1 MRHPAAAATLA
12 LVLALAGAAP
22 ALAGAVAAPS
32 PADAPVTAAT
42 TSNAVTDAPRD
53 IGDAFA
59 QTGDIE
65 ADRVVL
71 RATLQP
77 DGDAQ
82 WRIAYRIELT
92 DQNTTD
98 AFESLQ
104 SDIRANSSAYVS
116 RFESRMTTTVGAAEN
131 ATGREMQAS
140 NFSVTAQRNPFPTSN
155 DYGVV
160 AYTFTWE
167 GFAATQGN
175 RLVAGDAL
183 AGLFLDSGTVLT
195 VAWPDDYEVRSVT
208 PEADEPS
215 ETAVTWRG
223 ERNFGP
229 DQPRVT
235 VAPASALPFRP
246 AYIAAAAVLLLGI
259 GAATVLRRRG
269 DLPIGDDDATTLAE
283 EPPGGAAGTA
293 ADGATA
299 DNADGDSAADVDGG
313 AAAGDASE
321 DGTADADDGAVAAG
335 TGSDGE
341 DTDEA
346 DAAGGAEE
354 DDTTPPE
361 ELLSPHERV
370 VRLVEDNGGRM
381 KQADVTEA
389 LDWSAART
397 SQVVGD
403 LRDDGTIESF
413 RLGRENV
420 LRLPEADDDPH
431 PGDPHAEDTES
442 GDAADDDADA
452 GGR

>member
-1 MRHPAAAATLA
+1 MRRSAAAATLA
-12 LVLALAGAAP
+12 LLLALTGLTSAV
-22 ALAGAVAAPS
+22 AGAVAAPS
-32 PADAPVTAAT
+32 TPDISGTAAPSGAT
-42 TSNAVTDAPRD
+42 VADQNSD

-59 QTGDIE
+59 QTGDVE
-65 ADRVVL
+65 ADRVIL

-92 DQNTTD
+92 DENTTE

-104 SDIRANSSAYVS
+104 SDIRANSSGYVS
-116 RFESRMTTTVGAAEN
+116 RFESRMTTTVAAAEN

-195 VAWPDDYEVRSVT
+195 VAWPADYEVRSVT
-208 PEADEPS
+208 PDADDRS

-259 GAATVLRRRG
+259 GAAAVLRRRG
-269 DLPIGDDDATTLAE
+269 DFPVGGDGSSASAAGAASENGPDTADNQESTPESAGADERTDSGADADTAAV
-283 EPPGGAAGTA
+283 GGAADDGDA
-293 ADGATA
+293 AAAATHTDDTA
-299 DNADGDSAADVDGG
+299 D
-313 AAAGDASE
+313 
-321 DGTADADDGAVAAG
+321 
-335 TGSDGE
+335 
-341 DTDEA
+341 
-346 DAAGGAEE
+346 

-370 VRLVEDNGGRM
+370 VRIVEDNGGRM

-403 LRDDGTIESF
+403 LRDDGAIESF

-420 LRLPEADDDPH
+420 LRLPDVDEDPH
-431 PGDPHAEDTES
+431 PGDPHA
-442 GDAADDDADA
+442 DDDEGDEDA